1 MKTNTLDFDAQAL
14 RDKILDLAMRG
25 KLVPQDPNDEP
36 ASVLLEKIKAEKAE
50 LVKEKKIKKSKP
62 LPEITDDE
70 KPFDIPDSWEWVRLG
85 EVGNYIQRGRSPK
98 YDKKNK
104 SHPIISQ
111 KCVQW
116 ENIYLKDAKYI
127 TKTFFDKLEDYRFV
141 QENDVLWN
149 STGTGTVGRLNI
161 VKQNLDHIPVD
172 SHVTLIRMNKQ
183 VNPDYIYYY
192 LRSPEIQNNLNDYLT
207 GTTKQK
213 ELGLTNI
220 LKVKIPLPPLSEQS
234 RIAAKIAQ
242 LFALLRK
249 VESSTQQYAEL
260 QTLLKTKVLDLAMR
274 GKLVK
279 QDPNDEPASVLLE
292 KIKAEKTEL
301 VKEKKIKKSKPL
313 PPITDEEKP
322 FDIPDSWKW
331 VRISDVLDV
340 RDGTHDTPKY
350 VADGIP
356 LITSKNISNGKLDF
370 TNINFISKDDFEK
383 INERSK
389 VDKGDIIFAM
399 IGTIGNPVLVDT
411 DTKFGIKNVALLKHF
426 TDKLNMDFILDYLL
440 VLQVIWNSNAT
451 GAVQKFVSLRKIRK
465 SVLPLPPFKEQ
476 KKIVRKIDQIFRMIG
491 E

>member
-14 RDKILDLAMRG
+14 RERILDLAMRG

-36 ASVLLEKIKAEKAE
+36 ASVLLEKIKAEKEE
-50 LVKEKKIKKSKP
+50 LVKEKKIKKTKS
-62 LPEITDDE
+62 LPAITDDE

-85 EVGNYIQRGRSPK
+85 DVTDVVMGQAPKGSNVNDQGEGIEFHQGKTEFTETVIGKSSKYTTDSNKIVDSNFIIMAVRAPVGDVNLLDRKISIGRGLAGIAPYISNKIYIFYYLESIKNYFERR
-98 YDKKNK
+98 
-104 SHPIISQ
+104 
-111 KCVQW
+111 
-116 ENIYLKDAKYI
+116 
-127 TKTFFDKLEDYRFV
+127 
-141 QENDVLWN
+141 
-149 STGTGTVGRLNI
+149 STGSTFKAINGNTIKNAV
-161 VKQNLDHIPVD
+161 V
-172 SHVTLIRMNKQ
+172 
-183 VNPDYIYYY
+183 
-192 LRSPEIQNNLNDYLT
+192 
-207 GTTKQK
+207 
-213 ELGLTNI
+213 
-220 LKVKIPLPPLSEQS
+220 PLPPLSEQS

-279 QDPNDEPASVLLE
+279 QDPNDEPASVLVE
-292 KIKAEKTEL
+292 KIKAEKAEL
-301 VKEKKIKKSKPL
+301 VKKKKIKKSKPL

-322 FDIPDSWKW
+322 FDIPDSWEW